1 MPDIQHLFIPNNEIK
16 LEAEFFPSKNNIN
29 KSCVLI
35 CHPHPQF
42 GGDMYNNVVSSVF
55 KIFMDNNIAV
65 LRFNFRGVGKSTGHH
80 TDGEGDVSDVKA
92 CVDFLIHNLNMAAI
106 FICGYSYGAA
116 IGCSAINYS
125 QKIIGFIAIS
135 FPWDFMGEEFKESTQ
150 TRKPKLFIQ
159 GTLDNIAS
167 FDRFDFHYD
176 FYKEPKSQFI
186 IKGADHFYWGYESI
200 ISQEV
205 LKFVKNQFGII
216 P

>member
-1 MPDIQHLFIPNNEIK
+1 MPDIQHLFIPNNGIK
-16 LEAEFFPSKNNIN
+16 LEAEFLPSKNNSN

-55 KIFMDNNIAV
+55 KTLIDNNIAV

-80 TDGEGDVSDVKA
+80 TNGEGEVSDVKA

-116 IGCSAINYS
+116 IGCSTINYS

-135 FPWDFMGEEFKESTQ
+135 FPWDFMGIKYKNKSQ
-150 TRKPKLFIQ
+150 TNKPKLFIQ
-159 GTLDNIAS
+159 GNKDNIA
-167 FDRFDFHYD
+167 RFDDFFHYYND
-176 FYKEPKSQFI
+176 YDEPKKYKI
-186 IKGADHFYWGYESI
+186 IDGADHFYWGYEKQVSKL
-200 ISQEV
+200 V
-205 LKFVKNQFGII
+205 YQFFTSLN
-216 P
+216 